1 MELQNVLNNR
11 RSMRNYDA
19 AKKVTKE
26 QVETIINAAILA
38 PSWKNLQTQ
47 DITAFYQMKKLKNS
61 AEVSAGI

>member
-38 PSWKNLQTQ
+38 PSWKKFT
-47 DITAFYQMKKLKNS
+47 DIKILLHF
-61 AEVSAGI
+61 IR

>member
-26 QVETIINAAILA
+26 QVERLNKMVDELA
-38 PSWKNLQTQ
+38 
-47 DITAFYQMKKLKNS
+47 DGDLK
-61 AEVSAGI
+61 

>member
-26 QVETIINAAILA
+26 QVKPFVVT
-38 PSWKNLQTQ
+38 T
-47 DITAFYQMKKLKNS
+47 
-61 AEVSAGI
+61 

>member
-1 MELQNVLNNR
+1 MENIMELQNVLNNR

-38 PSWKNLQTQ
+38 PSWKNLQT
-47 DITAFYQMKKLKNS
+47 S
-61 AEVSAGI
+61 R